1 MHLFFATFLA
11 DSYNAIAFFAQYWF
25 ADERIATQGTMPYNT
40 RLVLYNAR
48 IPDL

>member
-1 MHLFFATFLA
+1 MYFMQHFWQIHTMQWP
-11 DSYNAIAFFAQYWF
+11 FFAQYWF